1 MIQVRNFKWYLAAIK
16 HWINISSC
24 DDNDDNSQ
32 YTIFLYFQWGNPGL
46 GKLKYL
52 IQDHRAITTGQT
64 WIQTQAPKSELL
76 PQYLVHSA
84 I

>member
-1 MIQVRNFKWYLAAIK
+1 MRK
-16 HWINISSC
+16 S
-24 DDNDDNSQ
+24 
-32 YTIFLYFQWGNPGL
+32 GL

-64 WIQTQAPKSELL
+64 WIQTQAPKFELL
-76 PQYLVHSA
+76 PQYLVHNA